1 MWHAIQD
8 AFNACA
14 SMPLDQLHPAS
25 LAQLYQLP
33 LFPSASEFL
42 RYFTL
47 PDSDNLPLGECI
59 LNFLSARPA

>member
-1 MWHAIQD
+1 MWYAIQN
-8 AFNACA
+8 AYNACA
-14 SMPLDQLHPAS
+14 SVPLDQLHPAS

-42 RYFTL
+42 RYLTL

-59 LNFLSARPA
+59 LKFLSARPA